1 MFPYCVDHVHTGT
14 TSSSADE
21 LTKALLS
28 ATRLLIRDENMW
40 LWMIL
45 FLIH

>member
-14 TSSSADE
+14 TSSCADE
-21 LTKALLS
+21 LKALLS